1 LAEFER
7 KVDSEHED
15 IDAVLNMAPTDH
27 ATKVVPPAEEPEE
40 MPCLRSES
48 HSPREDQRADLL
60 VTGAYGHSRH
70 LLRELIDDAAGVID
84 FR

>member
-7 KVDSEHED
+7 KVDSEHKD

-40 MPCLRSES
+40 MPLPSIRKS
-48 HSPREDQRADLL
+48 
-60 VTGAYGHSRH
+60 
-70 LLRELIDDAAGVID
+70 
-84 FR
+84 